1 MLRKKARLLE
11 NIEAKI
17 SGKRIANPSP
27 IEYISFER
35 SDDKDFHT
43 SGNCIELKI
52 FVSLGA
58 TELIAQ
64 EIYVENPEEV
74 TQMAANRIRRLV
86 AHHVYGEVREK
97 LIELSL
103 EMRRSR
109 SQRDE
114 KSIRLIDEIF
124 YMIEE

>member
-27 IEYISFER
+27 IEYISYEQT
-35 SDDKDFHT
+35 KADFHN
-43 SGNCIELKI
+43 SIELKI

-64 EIYVENPEEV
+64 ELYAENPEEV

-103 EMRRSR
+103 EIRRSR

>member
-58 TELIAQ
+58 TEHIDE
-64 EIYVENPEEV
+64 EIYAQNPDEV
-74 TQMAANRIRRLV
+74 MQMATNRIRRLV
-86 AHHVYGEVREK
+86 AHHVYGEVRDK

-103 EMRRSR
+103 EMRRSI
-109 SQRDE
+109 SHRDE

>member
-1 MLRKKARLLE
+1 MLRKKTRLLE

-27 IEYISFER
+27 IEYISYEQA
-35 SDDKDFHT
+35 KVDFHN
-43 SGNCIELKI
+43 SIELKI
-52 FVSLGA
+52 LVSLGA
-58 TELIAQ
+58 IELIAQ

-74 TQMAANRIRRLV
+74 TQMATNRIRRLV

-103 EMRRSR
+103 EMRRTR
-109 SQRDE
+109 SYPDE
-114 KSIRLIDEIF
+114 KSIRLIDDIF

>member
-27 IEYISFER
+27 IEYISYEQA
-35 SDDKDFHT
+35 KVDFHN
-43 SGNCIELKI
+43 SIELKI

-58 TELIAQ
+58 TELIDE
-64 EIYVENPEEV
+64 EIYAQNPEEA
-74 TQMAANRIRRLV
+74 TQMAKSRIRRLI

-103 EMRRSR
+103 EMRRSI
-109 SQRDE
+109 SHRDE

>member
-1 MLRKKARLLE
+1 MMMLRKKARLLE

-27 IEYISFER
+27 IEYISYEQA
-35 SDDKDFHT
+35 KVDFHN
-43 SGNCIELKI
+43 SIELKI

-58 TELIAQ
+58 TELIDE
-64 EIYVENPEEV
+64 EIYAQNPEEA
-74 TQMAANRIRRLV
+74 TQMAKSRIRRLI

-103 EMRRSR
+103 EMRRSI
-109 SQRDE
+109 SHRDE

>member
-1 MLRKKARLLE
+1 MRKKVRLLE
-11 NIEAKI
+11 NIEAKT

-27 IEYISFER
+27 IEYISYEQT
-35 SDDKDFHT
+35 KEDFHN
-43 SGNCIELKI
+43 SIELKI

-64 EIYVENPEEV
+64 ELYVENPEEV
-74 TQMAANRIRRLV
+74 TQIATNRIRRLV

-103 EMRRSR
+103 EMRGSR
-109 SQRDE
+109 NYRDE
-114 KSIRLIDEIF
+114 TTIRLIDDIL